1 MRIEKKS
8 VGFDGKMG
16 NSCTRS
22 DGRNDRYCIISN
34 EERTAVIV
42 EAGIQG
48 RSYLALIDTRA

>member
-1 MRIEKKS
+1 M
-8 VGFDGKMG
+8 GFDGKMG